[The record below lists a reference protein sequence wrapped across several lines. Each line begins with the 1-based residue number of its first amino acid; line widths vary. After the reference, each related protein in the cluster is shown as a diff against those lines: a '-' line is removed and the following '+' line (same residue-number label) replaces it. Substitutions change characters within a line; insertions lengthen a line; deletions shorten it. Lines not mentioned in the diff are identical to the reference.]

1 MTEKDTIRVS
11 NNESES
17 RFEVEVDGRV
27 GMVEYRSQPGVLV
40 LTHTEV
46 PPELG
51 GRGIA
56 QALVKTALDHARSK
70 KLKVVPL
77 CSYVAK
83 YIERNPE
90 YGDLV
95 SD

>member
-1 MTEKDTIRVS
+1 MADTDAIQVS

-17 RFEVEVDGRV
+17 RFEARVGDKV
-27 GMVEYRSQPGVLV
+27 GMVEYETRPGAIV

-56 QALVKTALDHARSK
+56 QALVKTALDHARAQG
-70 KLKVVPL
+70 LKVVPL
-77 CSYVAK
+77 CSYAAS
-83 YIERNPE
+83 YIERHPE
-90 YGDLV
+90 YRDLV